1 MPANN
6 PKTYIDAE
14 GLGYFLSTLKSN
26 YLNGTN
32 GFTVKYAECA
42 VGDNGATIQATY
54 ATKTQ
59 LNDYVTKTTTLAGE
73 QIGTG
78 IDKATLLSAL
88 NVADGAQVNTIESI
102 SIDGDTQTIDANKN
116 VALDLSAYAKK
127 TDIAAALNYRDAK
140 TGSQLA
146 ALTASDVSNGD
157 VYTCTADGT
166 KDAGTQNEYTF
177 HQGYE
182 YAAVINNNTLSWV
195 ELGKYLDLSGYAT
208 ITYVDGKVSD
218 LQTSIDTI
226 YKAGT
231 GGGAAT
237 GLLADEITRAT
248 DAEEDLQDAIDAI
261 YKPAEGT
268 EGEPGY
274 VAESGVLVT
283 KINSAINALDYS
295 GATTGFYVTQV
306 TQTDG
311 TIAVT
316 REAKGTINENIT
328 ALVDGHS
335 VWTAIEAAKADV
347 QSSVDNLDYGITGA
361 TVNPTN
367 YPAGDFV
374 TTVTQED
381 GLIAVTRASYSTMSA
396 GGSTPA
402 TATDVKSY
410 VDARSVLDENDA
422 VIDNMEPMSEQA
434 ILLLFTGNQQN
445 QGD

>member
-6 PKTYIDAE
+6 SKTYIDAE
-14 GLGYFLSTLKSN
+14 GLGYFLTTLKNN
-26 YLNGTN
+26 YLQGTN

-59 LNDYVTKTTTLAGE
+59 LNDYVTKTTTIAGE

-78 IDKATLLSAL
+78 IDKATLLTKL
-88 NVADGAQVNTIESI
+88 NVEDGAEVNAIETISV
-102 SIDGDTQTIDANKN
+102 DGTPQTIDANRN

-208 ITYVDGKVSD
+208 ITYVDGQVGD
-218 LQTSIDTI
+218 LQDNIDAI
-226 YKAGT
+226 YTPASGNV
-231 GGGAAT
+231 AAS
-237 GLLADEITRAT
+237 GYLADEITRAT
-248 DAEEDLQDAIDAI
+248 TAEGILDGRLDTLEGDASTEGSVAKSIADAIA
-261 YKPAEGT
+261 
-268 EGEPGY
+268 
-274 VAESGVLVT
+274 
-283 KINSAINALDYS
+283 ALDYGIQ
-295 GATTGFYVTQV
+295 GATGQQPTGDYVTGV
-306 TQTDG
+306 TQENG
-311 TIAVT
+311 VISVSRA
-316 REAKGTINENIT
+316 AKGNVADGDTG
-328 ALVDGHS
+328 LVDGNA
-335 VWTAIEAAKADV
+335 VYDALQALKGDLTQAIE
-347 QSSVDNLDYGITGA
+347 NLDYGNAGDTDQM
-361 TVNPTN
+361 
-367 YPAGDFV
+367 PAGDFV
-374 TTVTQED
+374 TGVTQTD
-381 GLIAVTRASYSTMSA
+381 GKIAVTRASYSTMSA

-410 VDARSVLDENDA
+410 ADARTVFDEYDDI
-422 VIDNMEPMSEQA
+422 IDQMVPMEDED